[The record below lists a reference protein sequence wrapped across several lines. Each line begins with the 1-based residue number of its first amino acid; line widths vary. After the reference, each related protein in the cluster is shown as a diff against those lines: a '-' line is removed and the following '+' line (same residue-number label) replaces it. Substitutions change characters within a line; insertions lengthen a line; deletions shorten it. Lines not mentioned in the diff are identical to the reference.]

1 MSGVNGRGAT
11 GGPGGGFAN
20 AENIGYGAPGHSP
33 AKGELPAISSFAFD
47 TDSER
52 AVATAIGS
60 YPEGRQASAVMALLF
75 IAQKQMGRQTGSA
88 WVPRI
93 AMDVIAARLSMAPIR
108 VYEVATFYLMYNT
121 KPVGRYHLQVCTTT
135 PCWLRGSDAIV
146 DTCKRV
152 GGIANFGDTSADGM
166 FTMSEVECL
175 GACVNAP
182 ILQVDDDYY
191 EDLDGERC
199 AALLEALRRGERP
212 QPGPTIDRFFSAPVG
227 GRTTLRDE
235 EPDGHV
241 PGVDVLET

>member
-1 MSGVNGRGAT
+1 MSGNGVGTGSA
-11 GGPGGGFAN
+11 GGPSGGAAA
-20 AENIGYGAPGHSP
+20 AENIGYGAPGHAPEKREMP
-33 AKGELPAISSFAFD
+33 AVTSFAFD
-47 TDSER
+47 AESEHAIEV
-52 AVATAIGS
+52 AVAK
-60 YPEGRQASAVMALLF
+60 YPAEKRASAVMPLLF
-75 IAQKQMGRQTGSA
+75 IAQRQMGRLTGST
-88 WVPRI
+88 WVPRV

-152 GGIANFGDTSADGM
+152 GGVAGFGETSADGM

-191 EDLDGERC
+191 EDLDAARC
-199 AALLEALRRGERP
+199 AELLATLRIGVRP
-212 QPGPTIDRFFSAPVG
+212 KPGSTVDRMNSAPEG
-227 GRTTLRDE
+227 GRTTLLEDAGAS
-235 EPDGHV
+235 DGNAN
-241 PGVDVLET
+241 